1 MKNMIVATLL
11 CSMCNLTQAQIK
23 VTTKSFDL
31 ESVNK
36 HKNWKVIDAGVDSA
50 SKKVYVK
57 FAMPQCDID
66 KSVTASYVYTTFN
79 GLRWSVDKLFFDA
92 DFNNTNTEEKK
103 YANTKE
109 AILNNE
115 LVYGKKFTVILGD
128 GIGAALSGV
137 AMPTGPVD
145 NSYLFTNIVTGT
157 AGITGFKVATSRL
170 GIKVGG
176 SSGKYGPDQ
185 CYENAAAFKLNNED
199 AKEQKGQRWIPMFNH
214 PIPNGGHIL
223 FNTAGVNPDDT
234 KTHNV
239 FRKYDGTGTVI
250 KEKGLTFDYQCI
262 LYAKE
267 IQTGP
272 GQFDYVFVTTSID
285 YKKAKAKVAP
295 ANQYEYIRID
305 GSTFEVK
312 DQLMMTAPKSQWRIN
327 QVYEKNGA
335 VYLMGEAGKTS
346 DTHADFSIPKPSDHP
361 NFQIAKIE
369 NGKLAYISSFD
380 EAAIKA
386 ATKNIAGESVKPEMH
401 LKVVDLQMDVAN
413 GKFIYSGQ
421 QLDNGER
428 SNAIINAI
436 FTADGKLETLLVKDA
451 EYSKGN
457 LAFSKDEQTM
467 YWLIQDVTEYNKWD
481 KKSGVIT
488 AKESKQLLTALSIVS
503 YNLSNQSIQY
513 DVLKNEDWGM
523 QYNNGIL
530 YDNANELLLLG
541 GKLTKK
547 AKESELVFISIKK

>member
-1 MKNMIVATLL
+1 MKHVIASILL
-11 CSMCNLTQAQIK
+11 GCFCNLAQAQIK
-23 VTTKSFDL
+23 ATTKSFDL

-36 HKNWKVIDAGVDSA
+36 HKNWKVIDAGVDSG

-57 FAMPQCDID
+57 FAIPYCDID

-115 LVYGKKFTVILGD
+115 PVYGKKFSVILGD
-128 GIGAALSGV
+128 GLGTALNGV

-176 SSGKYGPDQ
+176 SSGKFGPDE

-239 FRKYDGTGTVI
+239 FRKYDGTGTVV

-272 GQFDYVFVTTSID
+272 GQFDYVFVTTTID

-305 GSTFEVK
+305 GSSFEVK
-312 DQLMMTAPKSQWRIN
+312 DQLIMTAPKSQWRIN
-327 QVYEKNGA
+327 QVYEKM
-335 VYLMGEAGKTS
+335 VPYT
-346 DTHADFSIPKPSDHP
+346 
-361 NFQIAKIE
+361 
-369 NGKLAYISSFD
+369 
-380 EAAIKA
+380 
-386 ATKNIAGESVKPEMH
+386 
-401 LKVVDLQMDVAN
+401 
-413 GKFIYSGQ
+413 
-421 QLDNGER
+421 
-428 SNAIINAI
+428 
-436 FTADGKLETLLVKDA
+436 
-451 EYSKGN
+451 
-457 LAFSKDEQTM
+457 
-467 YWLIQDVTEYNKWD
+467 
-481 KKSGVIT
+481 
-488 AKESKQLLTALSIVS
+488 
-503 YNLSNQSIQY
+503 
-513 DVLKNEDWGM
+513 
-523 QYNNGIL
+523 
-530 YDNANELLLLG
+530 
-541 GKLTKK
+541 
-547 AKESELVFISIKK
+547 